1 MNMLTFKIVG
11 EKKKQSPPK
20 PRIVA
25 ATRDLDTFSFN
36 AKNDKINTKNG
47 IVQNMTVTS
56 ESGKIVTEYMHPKN
70 DKNPNIP
77 RIMLSFM
84 SKIGMSFWK
93 ILPVLN
99 KITGIIDNAE
109 NRNLKNKIS
118 IGGNVAPNNF
128 VIASK
133 NGPIARKSSEK
144 NTPWAYPFLL
154 NQLINFKN
162 YAVRF

>member
-70 DKNPNIP
+70 DKNPN
-77 RIMLSFM
+77 
-84 SKIGMSFWK
+84 
-93 ILPVLN
+93 
-99 KITGIIDNAE
+99 
-109 NRNLKNKIS
+109 
-118 IGGNVAPNNF
+118 
-128 VIASK
+128 
-133 NGPIARKSSEK
+133 
-144 NTPWAYPFLL
+144 
-154 NQLINFKN
+154 
-162 YAVRF
+162 